1 MRMSMWKENGYIR
14 AKERKVKREQKV
26 QNNDSNKK

>member
-1 MRMSMWKENGYIR
+1 MSMWKENHIYIYIL
-14 AKERKVKREQKV
+14 AIVWKREQKV